1 MLYNISSM
9 DQYLSQQWLM
19 GTRFPYQLHS
29 RFNHAINWMNNEGD
43 MLTFLSK
50 GLPNAP
56 NTLLI
61 DVENFIDWHLNDS
74 VTLQQYPQGLF
85 ISSNITLNITSDTQ
99 RWLAELPQLSKVN
112 TNVIRIIDQF
122 LYSYNDEL
130 SGFEQKIYQQLDDN
144 YAALSIALTAHDYDQ
159 VTEYARK
166 NIGLGL
172 GLTPSGD
179 DRLVGFLLGCFIQQ
193 PIDIDLLEALQ
204 KAIEISQD
212 RTNDISY
219 AMLKH
224 ARKGRFNE
232 WLVQLSH
239 AIEHDSNDGLEQAI
253 SSVFSIGSRSGGDML
268 KGLVLSLER

>member
-1 MLYNISSM
+1 M

-19 GTRFPYQLHS
+19 NNSFPYQLHS
-29 RFNHAINWMNNEGD
+29 HFNHAINWMNNKGE

-74 VTLQQYPQGLF
+74 MTVQQYPQGLY

-99 RWLAELPQLSKVN
+99 RWLPELPQLSKVN
-112 TNVIRIIDQF
+112 SSVIRIIDQF
-122 LYSYNDEL
+122 LCAHNDEL
-130 SGFEQKIYQQLDDN
+130 SGIEQKIYQQLDDN
-144 YAALSIALTAHDYDQ
+144 CAALSVALTAYDYDQ

-224 ARKGRFNE
+224 AREGRFNE
-232 WLVQLSH
+232 WLLQLSY
-239 AIEHDSNDGLEQAI
+239 AIEHECHDGLEQAI
-253 SSVFSIGSRSGGDML
+253 SRVFSIGSRSGGDML
-268 KGLVLSLER
+268 KGLLLSLERWI